1 MLSTPDLSDLNPEAF
16 VLPFQFIRFGNLV
29 GCYGK
34 ISTVRCFEDNSRV
47 KEAVS
52 EPGNGRVLLVDGS
65 GSLRRALT
73 GDLVAASAMEN
84 GWAGMVIIGAIRDV
98 EVIDTFDFAV
108 FALGTSP
115 IKTEK
120 FGRGERDVA
129 LEFDGLDFSVEPG
142 QFLAAD
148 ANGVLIN
155 KTPFLTG

>member
-1 MLSTPDLSDLNPEAF
+1 MLSTPDLSDLNPDAQA
-16 VLPFQFIRFGNLV
+16 LPFQFQRFGRKV
-29 GCYGK
+29 SCQGP
-34 ISTVRCFEDNSRV
+34 IATVACFEDNSRV

-84 GWAGMVIIGAIRDV
+84 GWAGMVIIGAIRDA

-120 FGRGERDVA
+120 LGRGERDVA
-129 LEFDGLDFSVEPG
+129 LEFDGVDFSVEPG

-148 ANGVLIN
+148 VNGVLIN

>member
-1 MLSTPDLSDLNPEAF
+1 MLSTPDLSDFNPGAQA
-16 VLPFQFIRFGNLV
+16 LPFQFQRFGREVSCHGL
-29 GCYGK
+29 
-34 ISTVRCFEDNSRV
+34 IATVACFEDNSRV

-73 GDLVAASAMEN
+73 GDLVAARAMKN

-98 EVIDTFDFAV
+98 EVIDTFEFAV

-120 FGRGERDVA
+120 LGRGERDVA
-129 LEFDGLDFSVEPG
+129 LEFDGVDFSVESG

-155 KTPFLTG
+155 QTPFLTE

>member
-1 MLSTPDLSDLNPEAF
+1 MLSTPDLSDLNPGAQA
-16 VLPFQFIRFGNLV
+16 LPFQFQRFGREVSCHGL
-29 GCYGK
+29 
-34 ISTVRCFEDNSRV
+34 IATVACFEDNSRV

-73 GDLVAASAMEN
+73 GDLVAASAMKN

-98 EVIDTFDFAV
+98 EVIDTFEFAV

-120 FGRGERDVA
+120 LGRGERDVA
-129 LEFDGLDFSVEPG
+129 LNFEGVDFPVESG

-155 KTPFLTG
+155 QTPFLTE

>member
-1 MLSTPDLSDLNPEAF
+1 MLSTPDLSDLNPSAQA
-16 VLPFQFIRFGNLV
+16 LPFQFHRFGRKV
-29 GCYGK
+29 SCQGP
-34 ISTVRCFEDNSRV
+34 IATVACFEDNSRV

-98 EVIDTFDFAV
+98 EVIDTFDFSV

-120 FGRGERDVA
+120 LGRGARDVA

-142 QFLAAD
+142 LFLAAD

-155 KTPFLTG
+155 KTPFLTE

>member
-1 MLSTPDLSDLNPEAF
+1 MISTPDLADLNTQAF
-16 VLPFQFIRFGNLV
+16 HLPFQFTRFGRLAGV
-29 GCYGK
+29 GGK
-34 ISTVRCFEDNSRV
+34 IATVRCFEDNSRV
-47 KEAVS
+47 KEAVA
-52 EPGNGRVLLVDGS
+52 EPGNGRVLLVDGC

-98 EVIDTFDFAV
+98 EVIDTFEFAV

-120 FGRGERDVA
+120 LGRGERDVA
-129 LEFDGLDFSVEPG
+129 LNFEGVDFPVESG

-155 KTPFLTG
+155 QTPFLTE

>member
-1 MLSTPDLSDLNPEAF
+1 MLSTPDLSDLNPGAQA
-16 VLPFQFIRFGNLV
+16 LPFQFQRFGRKV
-29 GCYGK
+29 SCQGP
-34 ISTVRCFEDNSRV
+34 IATVACFEDNSRV
-47 KEAVS
+47 KEAVL
-52 EPGNGRVLLVDGS
+52 EPGSGRVLLVDGS

-120 FGRGERDVA
+120 LGRGERDVA
-129 LEFDGLDFSVEPG
+129 LEFDGVDFSVEPD

-148 ANGVLIN
+148 VNGVLIN

>member
-1 MLSTPDLSDLNPEAF
+1 MLSTPDLSDLNPGAQA
-16 VLPFQFIRFGNLV
+16 LPFQFQRFGRKV
-29 GCYGK
+29 SCQGP
-34 ISTVRCFEDNSRV
+34 IATVACFEDNSRV

-84 GWAGMVIIGAIRDV
+84 GWAGMVIIGAIRDA

-120 FGRGERDVA
+120 LGRGEREVA
-129 LEFDGLDFSVEPG
+129 LEFDGVDFSVEPG

-148 ANGVLIN
+148 VNGVLIN

>member
-1 MLSTPDLSDLNPEAF
+1 MLSTPDLSDLNPDAQA
-16 VLPFQFIRFGNLV
+16 LPFQFQRFGRKV
-29 GCYGK
+29 SCQGP
-34 ISTVRCFEDNSRV
+34 IATVACFEDNSRV

-84 GWAGMVIIGAIRDV
+84 GWAGMVIIGAIRDA

-120 FGRGERDVA
+120 LGRGERDVA
-129 LEFDGLDFSVEPG
+129 LEFDGVDFSVEPG
-142 QFLAAD
+142 QFLTAD

-155 KTPFLTG
+155 KTPFLNG

>member
-1 MLSTPDLSDLNPEAF
+1 MLSTPDLSDLNPSAQA
-16 VLPFQFIRFGNLV
+16 LPFQFQRFGRKV
-29 GCYGK
+29 SCQGP
-34 ISTVRCFEDNSRV
+34 IATVACFEDNSRV

-73 GDLVAASAMEN
+73 GDLVAARAMEN

-98 EVIDTFDFAV
+98 EVIDTFDFSV

-120 FGRGERDVA
+120 LGRGERDVA

-155 KTPFLTG
+155 KTPFLTE

>member
-1 MLSTPDLSDLNPEAF
+1 MLKTPDLSDLNPGAQA
-16 VLPFQFIRFGNLV
+16 LPFQFQRFGRR
-29 GCYGK
+29 
-34 ISTVRCFEDNSRV
+34 ISCQGPIATVACFEDNSRV

-52 EPGNGRVLLVDGS
+52 EPGHGRILLVDGC

-120 FGRGERDVA
+120 LGRGERDVA
-129 LEFDGLDFSVEPG
+129 LKFEGVDFSVEPG

-148 ANGVLIN
+148 TNGVLIN
-155 KTPFLTG
+155 KTPFLTE

>member
-1 MLSTPDLSDLNPEAF
+1 MLSTPDLSDLNPGAQA
-16 VLPFQFIRFGNLV
+16 LPFQFQRFGRKV
-29 GCYGK
+29 SCQGP
-34 ISTVRCFEDNSRV
+34 IATVACFEDNSRV

-52 EPGNGRVLLVDGS
+52 EPGNGRVLLVNGS

-84 GWAGMVIIGAIRDV
+84 GWAGMVIIGAIRDA

-120 FGRGERDVA
+120 LGRGEREVA
-129 LEFDGLDFSVEPG
+129 LEFDGVDFSVEPG

-148 ANGVLIN
+148 VNGVLIN
-155 KTPFLTG
+155 KTAFLID

>member
-1 MLSTPDLSDLNPEAF
+1 MLSTPDLSDLNPGAQA
-16 VLPFQFIRFGNLV
+16 LPFQFQRFGREVSCHGL
-29 GCYGK
+29 
-34 ISTVRCFEDNSRV
+34 IATVACFEDNSRV

-52 EPGNGRVLLVDGS
+52 GPGNGRVLLVDGS

-73 GDLVAASAMEN
+73 GDLVAASAMKN

-98 EVIDTFDFAV
+98 EVIDTFEFAV

-120 FGRGERDVA
+120 LGRGERDVA
-129 LEFDGLDFSVEPG
+129 LNFEGVDFPVESG

-155 KTPFLTG
+155 QTPFLTE

>member
-1 MLSTPDLSDLNPEAF
+1 MLSTPDLSDLNPGAQA
-16 VLPFQFIRFGNLV
+16 LPFQFQRFGREVSCHGL
-29 GCYGK
+29 
-34 ISTVRCFEDNSRV
+34 IATVACFEDNSRV

-73 GDLVAASAMEN
+73 GDLVAASAMKN

-98 EVIDTFDFAV
+98 EVIDTFEFAV

-120 FGRGERDVA
+120 LGRGERDVA
-129 LEFDGLDFSVEPG
+129 LEFDGVDFSVESG

-155 KTPFLTG
+155 KTPFLTQ

>member
-1 MLSTPDLSDLNPEAF
+1 MLSTPDLSDLNPDAQA
-16 VLPFQFIRFGNLV
+16 LPFQFQRFGRKV
-29 GCYGK
+29 SCQGP
-34 ISTVRCFEDNSRV
+34 IATVACFEDNSRV
-47 KEAVS
+47 KEAVL

-84 GWAGMVIIGAIRDV
+84 GWAGMVIIGAIRDA

-120 FGRGERDVA
+120 LGRGERDVA
-129 LEFDGLDFSVEPG
+129 LEFDGVDFSVEPG

-148 ANGVLIN
+148 VNGVLIN

>member
-1 MLSTPDLSDLNPEAF
+1 MLSTPDLSDLNPGAQA
-16 VLPFQFIRFGNLV
+16 LPFQFQRFGREVSCHGL
-29 GCYGK
+29 
-34 ISTVRCFEDNSRV
+34 IATVACFEDNSRV

-73 GDLVAASAMEN
+73 GDLVAASAMKN

-98 EVIDTFDFAV
+98 EVIDTFEFAV

-120 FGRGERDVA
+120 LGRGERDVA
-129 LEFDGLDFSVEPG
+129 LNFEGVDFPVESG

-155 KTPFLTG
+155 KTPFLIE

>member
-1 MLSTPDLSDLNPEAF
+1 MLSTPDLSDLNPGAQA
-16 VLPFQFIRFGNLV
+16 LPFQFQRFGRKV
-29 GCYGK
+29 SCQGP
-34 ISTVRCFEDNSRV
+34 IATVACFEDNSRV

-65 GSLRRALT
+65 GSMRRALT

-84 GWAGMVIIGAIRDV
+84 GWAGMVIIGAIRDA
-98 EVIDTFDFAV
+98 EVINTFDFAV

-120 FGRGERDVA
+120 LGRGARDVA

-142 QFLAAD
+142 LFLAAD

-155 KTPFLTG
+155 KTPFLTE

>member
-1 MLSTPDLSDLNPEAF
+1 MLSTPDLSDLNPGAQA
-16 VLPFQFIRFGNLV
+16 LPLQFQRFGRKV
-29 GCYGK
+29 SCQGP
-34 ISTVRCFEDNSRV
+34 IATVACFEDNSRV

-73 GDLVAASAMEN
+73 GDLVTASAMEN

-120 FGRGERDVA
+120 LGRGERDVA
-129 LEFDGLDFSVEPG
+129 LKFEGVDRSVEPG

-155 KTPFLTG
+155 KTPFLTE

>member
-1 MLSTPDLSDLNPEAF
+1 MLSTPDLSDLNPGAQA
-16 VLPFQFIRFGNLV
+16 LPFQFQRFGRKV
-29 GCYGK
+29 SCQGP
-34 ISTVRCFEDNSRV
+34 IATVACFEDNSRV

-84 GWAGMVIIGAIRDV
+84 GWAGMVIIGAIRDA

-120 FGRGERDVA
+120 LGRGERDVA
-129 LEFDGLDFSVEPG
+129 LEFDGVDFSVDPSH
-142 QFLAAD
+142 FLAAD

-155 KTPFLTG
+155 KTPFLTE

>member
-1 MLSTPDLSDLNPEAF
+1 MLKTPDLSDLNPGAQA
-16 VLPFQFIRFGNLV
+16 LPFQFQQFGRR
-29 GCYGK
+29 
-34 ISTVRCFEDNSRV
+34 ISCQGPIATVACFEDNSRV

-52 EPGNGRVLLVDGS
+52 EPGHGRILLVDGC

-120 FGRGERDVA
+120 LGRGERDVA
-129 LEFDGLDFSVEPG
+129 LKFERVDFSVEPG

-148 ANGVLIN
+148 TNGVLIN
-155 KTPFLTG
+155 KTPFLTE

>member
-1 MLSTPDLSDLNPEAF
+1 MLSTPDLSDLNPSAQA
-16 VLPFQFIRFGNLV
+16 LPFQFQRFGRKV
-29 GCYGK
+29 SCQGP
-34 ISTVRCFEDNSRV
+34 ISTVACFEDNSRV

-98 EVIDTFDFAV
+98 EVIDTFDFSV

-120 FGRGERDVA
+120 LGRGERDVA

-155 KTPFLTG
+155 KTPFLTE

>member
-1 MLSTPDLSDLNPEAF
+1 MLSTPDLSDLNPSAQA
-16 VLPFQFIRFGNLV
+16 LPFQFQRFGRKV
-29 GCYGK
+29 SCQGP
-34 ISTVRCFEDNSRV
+34 IATVACFEDNSRV

-120 FGRGERDVA
+120 LGRGERDVA

-155 KTPFLTG
+155 NTPFLTE